1 VVSTVESY
9 VPSYRLS
16 REVYTPDLWRE
27 WTAGLAVGLP
37 SIDEL
42 DRRWGSRWGS
52 PKERQYYSTRKVII
66 DEVRRRAASYG
77 EAQAVATMEEERLV
91 AKASLDRVSKMLRA
105 AKKAG
110 NIETTGGAGAR
121 FRRPGSALGAG

>member
-1 VVSTVESY
+1 MSLGGQLPPAPPVVSVESY

-16 REVYTPDLWRE
+16 REVYTIPDLWRE
-27 WTAGLAVGLP
+27 WTVGLAVGLP

-66 DEVRRRAASYG
+66 DEVRRRAARYG
-77 EAQAVATMEEERLV
+77 GAQAVARMEEERLV

-105 AKKAG
+105 AKKVS
-110 NIETTGGAGAR
+110 NIETTGGA
-121 FRRPGSALGAG
+121 